1 MWTHSNSLLRCFS
14 VLAVAAALGGCV
26 ANKAGNLSISK
37 EVADQ
42 STYYVER
49 QPKDEHNL
57 AATIAQRMQ
66 ARGLKATA
74 EQAGAARPQ
83 CDYIVSYTDKWMWDM
98 RMYLYD
104 LRIDLRDANDQS
116 VVGFGQSMQSSLEAM
131 GKSYE
136 DIIDIALDELFSPGK
151 QP

>member
-1 MWTHSNSLLRCFS
+1 MWTYSNSLLRCFL
-14 VLAVAAALGGCV
+14 VLAVAVALGGCV

-37 EVADQ
+37 QVADQ
-42 STYYVER
+42 GTYYVER
-49 QPKDEHNL
+49 QPKDERNL
-57 AATIAQRMQ
+57 AATIAERMQ
-66 ARGLKATA
+66 VRGLKATA
-74 EQAGAARPQ
+74 EQAGAPRPQ
-83 CDYIVSYTDKWMWDM
+83 CDYIVSYTDKWVWDM

-104 LRIDLRDANDQS
+104 LRIDLRDAKDRS

-136 DIIDIALDELFSPGK
+136 DIIDIALDELFKAGK